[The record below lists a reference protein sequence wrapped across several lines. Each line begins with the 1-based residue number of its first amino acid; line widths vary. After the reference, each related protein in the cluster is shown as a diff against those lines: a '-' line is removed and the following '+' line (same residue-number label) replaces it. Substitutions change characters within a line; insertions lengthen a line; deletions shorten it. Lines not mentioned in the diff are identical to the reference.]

1 MQLCFSLSPQQT
13 LTKHSARN
21 WRLCHLSR
29 LQPRSPSYIPLH
41 KKAPATSQGDT
52 SNPRRVEAGLPKPHT
67 PHAFRKPTNTK
78 EIKPLGVQ
86 ALLSALFTLPS
97 LFKRPLARAVGTCSQ
112 FHPFSSEKLAY
123 LVLSEKIEDEW
134 ASARGRI
141 VSSNAGSTAAASG
154 RYSASPSQ
162 MLT

>member
-1 MQLCFSLSPQQT
+1 MDPGDCCIIGKDKCSCVFPLALSKPLQSSQPGT
-13 LTKHSARN
+13 GG
-21 WRLCHLSR
+21 CHLSR

-78 EIKPLGVQ
+78 ENKTSWSSSTTFCPSVP
-86 ALLSALFTLPS
+86 LPS
-97 LFKRPLARAVGTCSQ
+97 LFKRPLARADGICFQ

-123 LVLSEKIEDEW
+123 IVLSEKTEDE
-134 ASARGRI
+134 
-141 VSSNAGSTAAASG
+141 
-154 RYSASPSQ
+154 
-162 MLT
+162 